1 MAKSN
6 TTIKINFRCFT
17 VPGFGVFGFADIGLF
32 MALVTVLSLAGCGFQ
47 IYQPK
52 PIEPAQI
59 AARYVA
65 HSPDSEDFRQYLITL
80 DYPENKIPVQQ
91 WGLRELTY
99 SALYFHPQLDVARAQ
114 WRAARSGEI
123 TAAQRPIPGISTN
136 VENHSQNDGGVSPW
150 TYGLSIDVPLETGGK
165 RQARIDRATSLSEAA
180 RIDIAQTAWQVRS
193 RLAYSLIDYTYSTQ
207 QVLILQAELDL
218 RTAIVGMLE
227 KRLEAGMSSSIETS
241 NARLQL
247 QKTQQALEAEK
258 GRLPELRAALANNAG
273 LSQQSFDKLMLASS
287 NWQDASATPA
297 LPSTLLNDEFQQA
310 TLLNRLDI
318 RAALAR
324 YAAAEAKLRLEIAK
338 QYPDVV
344 LSPGYSYDQGDKIWS
359 LGISAL
365 MTLITKNRGLIAEAN
380 ALRDVEAAQFEA
392 LQASVIG
399 SLSQARARYFSAMNE
414 LVKARQFQQAQQ
426 ARIQQTQK
434 QFDAGFA
441 DRLELTTTRLENLLA
456 EQNILN
462 VAYKAKRATANLED
476 IMQQPVE
483 DALSMPAQL
492 DKAVSP

>member
-6 TTIKINFRCFT
+6 NKAHKVISGTTNTKNPLGLTRII
-17 VPGFGVFGFADIGLF
+17 AIGLTS
-32 MALVTVLSLAGCGFQ
+32 ASIASCGFQ

-52 PIEPAQI
+52 SIEPLKV
-59 AARYVA
+59 AASYQA
-65 HSPDSEDFRQYLITL
+65 HDPNSEAFHEYLLAL
-80 DYPENKIPVQQ
+80 DYPESQLPIQQ

-99 SALYFHPQLDVARAQ
+99 SALFFHPQLDVARAQ
-114 WRAARSGEI
+114 WRAARSAEV
-123 TAAQRPIPGISTN
+123 TAAQRPLPGISTN

-150 TYGLSIDVPLETGGK
+150 TYGLSIDVPVETGGK
-165 RQARIDRATSLSEAA
+165 RQARIDRATSLTEAA
-180 RIDIAQTAWQVRS
+180 RIDIAQRAWEVRS
-193 RLAYSLIDYTYSTQ
+193 RLTYSLIDYNFSAQ
-207 QVLILQAELDL
+207 QILILQAELDL

-273 LSQQSFDKLMLASS
+273 LSVSSFEKLPLPTPSL
-287 NWQDASATPA
+287 QDFSTSTTVMPA
-297 LPSTLLNDEFQQA
+297 ALNDELQQA

-338 QYPDVV
+338 QYPDIT
-344 LSPGYSYDQGDKIWS
+344 LSPGYSYDQGDKVWS

-365 MTLITKNRGLIAEAN
+365 MTLINKNRGLIAEAN
-380 ALRDVEAAQFEA
+380 ALRDVEAAQFQA

-399 SLSQARARYFSAMNE
+399 NLAQASARYFAVMSE
-414 LVKARQFQQAQQ
+414 LDKARQFQQAQQ

-456 EQNILN
+456 QQNILN

-476 IMQQPVE
+476 IMQQPIE

>member
-6 TTIKINFRCFT
+6 KTTDKVSSGTINSKNSVGIAITRM
-17 VPGFGVFGFADIGLF
+17 VAI
-32 MALVTVLSLAGCGFQ
+32 SLTAVSIASCGFQ
-47 IYQPK
+47 IYQAK
-52 PIEPAQI
+52 PIEPVQV
-59 AARYVA
+59 AARYDA
-65 HSPDSEDFRQYLITL
+65 HDPDSKEFHDYLL
-80 DYPENKIPVQQ
+80 SQDYPESQLPIQQ

-99 SALYFHPQLDVARAQ
+99 SALFFHPQLDVARAQ
-114 WRAARSGEI
+114 WRAARTAEI
-123 TAAQRPIPGISTN
+123 TAAQRPLPRISTDI
-136 VENHSQNDGGVSPW
+136 ENHSQNDGGVSPW

-165 RQARIDRATSLSEAA
+165 RQARIDRATSLTEAA
-180 RIDIAQTAWQVRS
+180 RIDIAQKAWEVRS
-193 RLAYSLIDYTYSTQ
+193 RLAYSLIDYHFSVQ
-207 QVLILQAELDL
+207 QVQILQAELDL

-258 GRLPELRAALANNAG
+258 GRLPELRALLANNTG
-273 LSQQSFDKLMLASS
+273 LSTPSFEKLTLPTP
-287 NWQDASATPA
+287 NLQDFSTNSTAIPTA
-297 LPSTLLNDEFQQA
+297 LNNELQQA

-324 YAAAEAKLRLEIAK
+324 YAAAEARLRLEIAK
-338 QYPDVV
+338 QYPDVT
-344 LSPGYSYDQGDKIWS
+344 LSPGYSYDQGDRIWS

-365 MTLITKNRGLIAEAN
+365 MTFINKNRGLIAEAN

-399 SLSQARARYFSAMNE
+399 NLSQASARYLAVMNE
-414 LVKARQFQQAQQ
+414 LEKAKQFQQAQQ
-426 ARIQQTQK
+426 ARIQKTQK

-441 DRLELTTTRLENLLA
+441 DRLELTATRLENLLA
-456 EQNILN
+456 QQNILN

-476 IMQQPVE
+476 IMQQPIE

>member
-6 TTIKINFRCFT
+6 ITIKLQAIHGR
-17 VPGFGVFGFADIGLF
+17 GFI
-32 MALVTVLSLAGCGFQ
+32 LAGLVAGLLASCGFQ
-47 IYQPK
+47 TYQPK
-52 PIEPAQI
+52 PIVPAQS
-59 AARYVA
+59 AARYIA
-65 HSPDSEDFRQYLITL
+65 HDPASAEFQRYLADL
-80 DYPENKIPVQQ
+80 DYPESQLPIQQ
-91 WGLRELTY
+91 WGLRELTL
-99 SALYFHPQLDVARAQ
+99 SALFFHPQLDVARAQ

-150 TYGLSIDVPLETGGK
+150 TYGLSIDVPLETAGK

-180 RIDIAQTAWQVRS
+180 RIDIAQSAWQVRS
-193 RLAYSLIDYTYSTQ
+193 RLAGSLIDYAYATQ
-207 QVLILQAELDL
+207 QAQILQAEFDL
-218 RTAIVGMLE
+218 RSAIVSMLE
-227 KRLEAGMSSSIETS
+227 KRLEAGMVSSIETS
-241 NARLQL
+241 NARLLL

-258 GRLPELRAALANNAG
+258 GRIPELRAALASNAG
-273 LSQQSFDKLMLASS
+273 LSIQSFNTLSLSNLPMELAPFPP
-287 NWQDASATPA
+287 TA
-297 LPSTLLNDEFQQA
+297 LSDELQQA
-310 TLLNRLDI
+310 ALLNRLDI

-344 LSPGYSYDQGDKIWS
+344 LSPGYSYDQGDKVWS

-365 MTLITKNRGLIAEAN
+365 MTLINKNRGLIAEAN

-399 SLSQARARYFSAMNE
+399 NLSQAKERYFAVLNE
-414 LVKARQFQQAQQ
+414 LDKAKQFQQAQQ
-426 ARIQQTQK
+426 ARIQQTQR

-456 EQNILN
+456 QQTILTA
-462 VAYKAKRATANLED
+462 AYKVRRAAANLED
-476 IMQQPVE
+476 IMQKPIDDVQ
-483 DALSMPAQL
+483 SMPADI
-492 DKAVSP
+492 DKAVSR